1 LTRRVLT
8 ILAALGALAL
18 PAGAP
23 AAAPGPKPPLSAD
36 DYFFTDAAGRAV
48 FLHGF
53 NMVYK
58 VGSYAPSDFGF
69 GGDDA
74 RFLRRHGFNTI
85 RLGII
90 YKGLEPDPPGSDG
103 RPAYEDGYLD
113 KIART
118 EKVLAKHRIYSLL
131 DFHQDLYNE
140 RFQGEGWPDW
150 QTFDDG
156 LPAEPQQG
164 FPANYLFMPA
174 LSAAFDNF
182 WANDTAQGVGL
193 QDRYAMAWK
202 HVAERFGENPYVV
215 GYDLMNEPWPGSA
228 WPSCASTAG
237 CPEFDAGPLTEFS
250 KRTIAAI
257 REVDRETLVFWEPLL
272 TFDFG
277 AATGH
282 ADTGD
287 ENAGFSF
294 HDYCIA
300 GALGSVGIPLSA
312 FGVPEGTGCP
322 ELEELV
328 FRNAAGVSERTG
340 DVPFLTEFSATDDGD
355 TNERLL
361 RLADEYLVSWQSWH
375 YCDCEDPTTAG
386 PGIQSLVI
394 DPRKPPRGDNL
405 KREKLEI
412 FSRPYP
418 RAVAGTPT
426 GFRFDPEARRFD
438 LDYST
443 EPPGDRAIGRRAQ
456 TEVFI
461 PPVHYHGDYEVD
473 VEGARVVSKPGRRV
487 LRLRNA
493 PRADAVSVRVTPG

>member
-1 LTRRVLT
+1 LSRRLLPL
-8 ILAALGALAL
+8 LATLLALAL
-18 PAGAP
+18 PAAAL

-36 DYFFTDAAGRAV
+36 GYFFTDASGRAV

-69 GGDDA
+69 GADDA

-85 RLGII
+85 RLGLI
-90 YKGLEPDPPGSDG
+90 YKGLEPDPPGADG
-103 RPAYEDGYLD
+103 RPIYDERYLD
-113 KIART
+113 KLAKT
-118 EKVLAKHRIYSLL
+118 ERVLAKHRIHTLL

-174 LSAAFDNF
+174 LSAAFDHF
-182 WANDTAQGVGL
+182 WGNDPAAGVGL
-193 QDRYAMAWK
+193 QDRYAMAWR
-202 HVAERFGENPYVV
+202 HVAERFRDNPYVM

-237 CPEFDAGPLTEFS
+237 CPAFDAGPLTEFS

-257 REVDRETLVFWEPLL
+257 RGVDDETLVFWEPLL

-277 AATGH
+277 AATAHG
-282 ADTGD
+282 DTGD

-312 FGVPEGTGCP
+312 FGVPEGTTCA

-328 FRNAAGVSERTG
+328 FQNAAGVSERTG
-340 DVPFLTEFSATDDGD
+340 DVPFLTEFSATDDAE

-361 RLADEYLVSWQSWH
+361 RLSDEYMVSWQSWH

-394 DPRKPPRGDNL
+394 DPRKPPKGDNL

-426 GFRFDPEARRFD
+426 GFAFDPESRRFD
-438 LDYST
+438 FGYRT
-443 EPPGDRAIGRRAQ
+443 EALGRGKLGRRAQ

-473 VEGARVVSKPGRRV
+473 VEGAKVVSKPTRRV

-493 PRADAVSVRVTPG
+493 PGAEEVSVVVTPG